1 MQIKVKPV
9 EPKPFVGVDFWQP
22 KLQGVVLVEK
32 EEDIEPL
39 YKLLCA
45 QDDYWESPYAR
56 KLIKVAPKE
65 IESELDLMPLCD
77 SVGKLDIYDVPKIKS
92 QIPFIIY
99 QYWDDY

>member
-9 EPKPFVGVDFWQP
+9 EPKPFVGYDQWYP
-22 KLQGVVLVEK
+22 KVQGVVLVEK

-39 YKLLCA
+39 YELLCA
-45 QDDYWESPYAR
+45 QDHYWESPYAR

-77 SVGKLDIYDVPKIKS
+77 SVGKLDIYDVPKLKS

-99 QYWDDY
+99 QYRDEC